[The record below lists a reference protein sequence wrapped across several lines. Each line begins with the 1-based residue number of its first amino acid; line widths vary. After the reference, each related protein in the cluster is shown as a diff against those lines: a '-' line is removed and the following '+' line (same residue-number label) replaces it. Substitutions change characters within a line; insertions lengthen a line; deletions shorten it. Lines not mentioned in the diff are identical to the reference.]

1 MISVLVV
8 ADEPDFADTLRQALQ
23 HAGFAAAVCH
33 DGFAALEKLRLN
45 PCDVLITDFM
55 MPGMRGSA
63 LIESARRLPHRTTR
77 SILMSSF
84 SPADMQEMYT
94 GHDAYIRKPFG
105 IDTLVGMISE
115 LQPDAE
121 NADSSTKTS
130 HRQR

>member
-8 ADEPDFADTLRQALQ
+8 DDEPDFADTLREALQ

-33 DGFAALEKLRLN
+33 DGFQALEKLRLN

-63 LIESARRLPHRTTR
+63 LIESARRLPHCATR

-84 SPADMQEMYT
+84 SPSDIQEMYT

-105 IDTLVGMISE
+105 IDTLVGMIGE
-115 LQPDAE
+115 LRAAA
-121 NADSSTKTS
+121 ADTDSGTATGG
-130 HRQR
+130 QQ